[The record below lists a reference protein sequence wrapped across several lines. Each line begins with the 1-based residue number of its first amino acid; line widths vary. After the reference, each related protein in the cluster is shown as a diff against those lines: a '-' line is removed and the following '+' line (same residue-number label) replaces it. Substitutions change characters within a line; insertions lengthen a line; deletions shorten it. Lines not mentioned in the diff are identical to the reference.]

1 MSNDCIY
8 YTRPGEKLLFHYAE
22 NFLYEEV
29 PEGTRVIYAP
39 PPLEAITEVK
49 TATEQAIENPL
60 GCPPLS
66 TQLRPGMKVTVA
78 FDDLSLPLPPM
89 QRPDLRQL
97 ILEVVLEK
105 LASGGV
111 TDVHLIVA
119 TGLHRRMTGP
129 EIRRCVGTKVFDE
142 FYPDRL
148 YNHDAE
154 DKENIE
160 YLGETK
166 KGEVVEIN
174 GRAAQ
179 SDLLIYVN
187 MNLSS
192 MDGGNKSILT
202 GLPTYRSLKYHHN
215 VHALMHSQSYMH
227 PPSSEL
233 HHVLDRMGE
242 ILEESNNIF
251 HIETTMDTNTFPK
264 AFGFLQKQERHLNTF
279 DKLNLHVSRGV
290 LAMTPPSV
298 RRKAFMQMR
307 APYGM
312 TSIQAGSNK
321 SVHEKTLEN
330 VLKQQ
335 VVPVEGQSDVLLAG
349 VPYIGPYNVNS
360 IMNPLLIVNLTA
372 GYLFNLYIGKPL
384 VRRGGVMILFHP
396 LDRIFHPV
404 HHPSY
409 IEFFDR
415 ILTQTK
421 AATEIETYEE
431 EFACNERY
439 IDLYRNSYAYHG
451 AHPFYMWYWGCYAME
466 YLSKIIV
473 VKARDKEV
481 ATTLGFDTAKSLP
494 EAIEM
499 AQSALSQSSVSI
511 TQFHWPPLW
520 LCEVS

>member
-1 MSNDCIY
+1 MSNECIY
-8 YTRPGEKLLFHYAE
+8 YTGPGEKLLFHYAE

-39 PPLEAITEVK
+39 PPLEAIKAVK
-49 TATEQAIENPL
+49 AATEQAIENPL

-66 TQLRPGMKVTVA
+66 AQLRPGMKVTVA
-78 FDDLSLPLPPM
+78 VDDLSLPLPPM

-111 TDVHLIVA
+111 TDTHLIIA
-119 TGLHRRMTGP
+119 TGLHRRMTEA
-129 EIRRCVGTKVFDE
+129 EIRHCVGAKVLAA

-160 YLGETK
+160 YLGETE
-166 KGEVVEIN
+166 KGEVIEIN
-174 GRAAQ
+174 SRVAQ

-202 GLPTYRSLKYHHN
+202 GLSTYRSLKHHHN

-242 ILEESNNIF
+242 VLEENNNIF
-251 HIETTMDTNTFPK
+251 HIETTLDTNTFPK
-264 AFGFLQKQERHLNTF
+264 AFGFLQKQERYLNAF

-290 LAMTPPSV
+290 LAMTPASV

-312 TSIQAGSNK
+312 TSIQAGRND
-321 SVHEKTLEN
+321 SVHEKT
-330 VLKQQ
+330 
-335 VVPVEGQSDVLLAG
+335 P
-349 VPYIGPYNVNS
+349 
-360 IMNPLLIVNLTA
+360 
-372 GYLFNLYIGKPL
+372 
-384 VRRGGVMILFHP
+384 
-396 LDRIFHPV
+396 
-404 HHPSY
+404 
-409 IEFFDR
+409 
-415 ILTQTK
+415 
-421 AATEIETYEE
+421 
-431 EFACNERY
+431 
-439 IDLYRNSYAYHG
+439 
-451 AHPFYMWYWGCYAME
+451 
-466 YLSKIIV
+466 
-473 VKARDKEV
+473 
-481 ATTLGFDTAKSLP
+481 
-494 EAIEM
+494 
-499 AQSALSQSSVSI
+499 
-511 TQFHWPPLW
+511 
-520 LCEVS
+520 